1 MFTGIIESIGNIRAL
16 TPKGGDV
23 RVYVDTGKLVL
34 SDVKLGDSIAINGVC
49 LTAVELP
56 GNGFMADVSRE
67 TLDCTAFNDLK
78 TGSRVNLEKALTPT
92 TRLGGH
98 LVSGHVDGVGEVIF
112 REENARAIEFRIRAP
127 KALAKYIAHKGSI
140 TVDGT
145 SLTVNSVNGA
155 EFSLTIIPH
164 TLTETIMGDYRPGR
178 RVNLEV
184 DLLARYLERLL
195 LGDKPPSRPRAAPSA
210 KVFWPPTATSNP
222 DLRGCRVALNS
233 IEELVEDIR
242 QGKMV
247 ILMDDE
253 DRENEGD
260 LIMAAECCK
269 AEHINFM
276 ARFARGLI
284 CMPMTRERCELLK
297 LPLMAPRN
305 GSGFGTKFTVS
316 IEAATGVTTGISAA
330 DRARTVQAAAAKD
343 AKAEDIVSPGHIFPL
358 MAQAGGTLAR
368 AGHTEAACDLARMAG
383 FEPSGV
389 ICEVMNDDGTMS
401 RRAELEKFAAEHNI
415 KIGTI
420 ADLIHY
426 RMIHERTVQR
436 IAEQPLDSE
445 LGQFNLVTYR
455 DSVEGDVHMALTLG
469 KICADEPT
477 LVRVHNMDPLRDLL
491 MVKQPGRWSLRA
503 AMSAV
508 AEAGSGVVLLLGHPL
523 DGDVLLAHIRETA
536 DALPAKKPTTYSIV
550 GAGSQILRD
559 LGVRKMRLMSSPMK
573 FNAISGFDLEVVEY
587 VPSE

>member
-1 MFTGIIESIGNIRAL
+1 MAL
-16 TPKGGDV
+16 D
-23 RVYVDTGKLVL
+23 
-34 SDVKLGDSIAINGVC
+34 
-49 LTAVELP
+49 
-56 GNGFMADVSRE
+56 
-67 TLDCTAFNDLK
+67 
-78 TGSRVNLEKALTPT
+78 
-92 TRLGGH
+92 
-98 LVSGHVDGVGEVIF
+98 
-112 REENARAIEFRIRAP
+112 
-127 KALAKYIAHKGSI
+127 
-140 TVDGT
+140 
-145 SLTVNSVNGA
+145 
-155 EFSLTIIPH
+155 
-164 TLTETIMGDYRPGR
+164 
-178 RVNLEV
+178 
-184 DLLARYLERLL
+184 
-195 LGDKPPSRPRAAPSA
+195 
-210 KVFWPPTATSNP
+210 
-222 DLRGCRVALNS
+222 S

-260 LIMAAECCK
+260 IIMAAECCQ

-276 ARFARGLI
+276 AKHARGLI
-284 CMPMTRERCELLK
+284 CMPMTRERCETLK

-316 IEAATGVTTGISAA
+316 IEAAEGVTTGISAA
-330 DRARTVQAAAAKD
+330 DRARTVQAAAARD

-358 MAQAGGTLAR
+358 MAQPGGVLAR

-383 FEPSGV
+383 FEASGV

-401 RRAELEKFAAEHNI
+401 RRPELEAFAAQHGI
-415 KIGTI
+415 RIGTI

-436 IAEQPLDSE
+436 VTEQVMDTE
-445 LGQFNLVTYR
+445 LGPFNLVTYR

-469 KICADEPT
+469 DIRAEEPT
-477 LVRVHNMDPLRDLL
+477 LVRVHNMDPLRDLML
-491 MVKQPGRWSLRA
+491 VKSPGRWSLRA
-503 AMSAV
+503 AMAAV

-523 DGDVLLAHIRETA
+523 DGDLLLAHIREAAGEAQPKT
-536 DALPAKKPTTYSIV
+536 PTTYSTV